1 MQYIKWVG
9 QILHGNLGFSTK
21 LNQSVTSLIAQDL
34 PKTIILVALGLVVS
48 LLFGIPL
55 GLYQAVK
62 RYTAGDYILT
72 GISFLGYATPTFFV
86 GLLLVEWFS
95 IDIHLFPPFA
105 PQGTTVGQILS
116 QPRALVLP
124 VVAYSFVLYAL
135 WSRYMRSSVM
145 DNLVQDYVRTAR
157 AKGASERR
165 VLWGHVLRNSLMS
178 IVTLLGLS
186 LPTLV
191 AGALFIEVVF
201 NYPGMGLAFYNA
213 ALNVDY
219 QVLLGFTLIATL
231 ATIVGNLLA
240 DVSYA
245 VLDPRVRYNDDYAP
259 NGCGPRRNG
268 RRDPADRDPRG
279 HRGGARSRAREA
291 AQSAAPRLG
300 SVRRE
305 QARAGQ
311 PGHTRVHHPVLLRRP
326 APLPHRP
333 GAHQPDQRAVP
344 ARFRAPAR
352 AATTSATT
360 ILGRLMIGGQT
371 SLEVGFAAAIV
382 AVFIGTLYG
391 AFSGFIGGPVDSFLM
406 RIVDAG
412 LSIPYILMVIILSVV
427 FHPDTDYHDLHHR
440 RVLLAGRGPAGAR
453 RDALAAHPGV
463 RAGGQGDRRPQ
474 VAARWC
480 GTSCRTRSARS
491 SCRPRSRSRTRS

>member
-1 MQYIKWVG
+1 MTGFLIRRTLQALLVVFLVTVFTLALVHLFPGGPIRSLLGPRATPQQVAYYNQLYGFDQPFYVQYIKWVG

-86 GLLLVEWFS
+86 GILLVEWFS

-245 VLDPRVRYNDDYAP
+245 VLDPRVRYN
-259 NGCGPRRNG
+259 
-268 RRDPADRDPRG
+268 
-279 HRGGARSRAREA
+279 
-291 AQSAAPRLG
+291 
-300 SVRRE
+300 
-305 QARAGQ
+305 
-311 PGHTRVHHPVLLRRP
+311 
-326 APLPHRP
+326 
-333 GAHQPDQRAVP
+333 
-344 ARFRAPAR
+344 
-352 AATTSATT
+352 
-360 ILGRLMIGGQT
+360 
-371 SLEVGFAAAIV
+371 
-382 AVFIGTLYG
+382 
-391 AFSGFIGGPVDSFLM
+391 
-406 RIVDAG
+406 
-412 LSIPYILMVIILSVV
+412 
-427 FHPDTDYHDLHHR
+427 
-440 RVLLAGRGPAGAR
+440 
-453 RDALAAHPGV
+453 
-463 RAGGQGDRRPQ
+463 
-474 VAARWC
+474 
-480 GTSCRTRSARS
+480 
-491 SCRPRSRSRTRS
+491 